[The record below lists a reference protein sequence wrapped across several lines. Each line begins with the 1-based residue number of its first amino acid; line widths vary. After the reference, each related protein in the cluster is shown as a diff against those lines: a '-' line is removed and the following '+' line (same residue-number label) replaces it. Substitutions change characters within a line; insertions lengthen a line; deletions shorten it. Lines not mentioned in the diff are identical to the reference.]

1 MPTSA
6 RIEERVEIPEEV
18 SVAIEGE
25 MLVISSQSAKLE
37 RRLGH
42 PRISIAK
49 EGGEVI
55 ISCEFPRKRD
65 IALVGTFVSHI
76 RNMMMGATKGFQ
88 CRMRIVYSH
97 FPMKVS
103 VREEERIFLIENFLG
118 ERHPRKAKI
127 VGETEITIEG
137 DTVRLRGHDKEH
149 VGQSAANIEQAT
161 KIRGYDPRV
170 FQDGIYMI
178 EKPKVLEND

>member
-1 MPTSA
+1 MPISGK
-6 RIEERVEIPEEV
+6 IEERVEIPGGV

-25 MLVISSQSAKLE
+25 ILMISSEKTRLE

-42 PRISIAK
+42 PRISVAK
-49 EGGEVI
+49 EGSDI
-55 ISCEFPRKRD
+55 IVSCDFPRKKD

-76 RNMMMGATKGFQ
+76 RNMIMGATKGFQ

-118 ERHPRKAKI
+118 ERHPRIAKI
-127 VGETEITIEG
+127 VGETEIAVEG
-137 DTVRLRGHDKEH
+137 DTVRLRGCDKEH

-170 FQDGIYMI
+170 FQDGIYVI
-178 EKPKVLEND
+178 EKPTVLGND

>member
-1 MPTSA
+1 MPASG
-6 RIEERVEIPEEV
+6 RIEEKVEIPEDV
-18 SVAIEGE
+18 SVAIEGD
-25 MLVISSQSAKLE
+25 MLIISFENTKLQ

-49 EGGEVI
+49 EGSEI
-55 ISCEFPRKRD
+55 IVSCDLPRKKD
-65 IALVGTFVSHI
+65 IALAGTFVSHI
-76 RNMMMGATKGFQ
+76 RNMIIGATQGFQ

-103 VREEERIFLIENFLG
+103 VREEESILLIENFLG
-118 ERHPRKAKI
+118 ERHPRRARI

-137 DTVRLRGHDKEH
+137 DTLRLRGHDKEH

-170 FQDGIYMI
+170 FQDGIYVI
-178 EKPKVLEND
+178 EKPTVLEND

>member
-1 MPTSA
+1 MPTSGK
-6 RIEERVEIPEEV
+6 IEERVEIPDEV

-25 MLVISSQSAKLE
+25 MLVISSQNAKLE

-42 PRISIAK
+42 PRIQIAK
-49 EGGEVI
+49 EGSDVI
-55 ISCEFPRKRD
+55 VSCDFPRKKE
-65 IALVGTFVSHI
+65 IALIGTFVSHI
-76 RNMMMGATKGFQ
+76 RNMIVGATKGFQ

-97 FPMKVS
+97 FPMKAS
-103 VREEERIFLIENFLG
+103 VKEEERIFLIENFLG
-118 ERHPRKAKI
+118 ERHPRTAKI
-127 VGETEITIEG
+127 VGETKIAIEG
-137 DTVRLRGHDKEH
+137 DAVRLTGHDKEH

-170 FQDGIYMI
+170 FQDGIYII